1 MRRLLAIAAVS
12 LIVVPSAQ
20 AKTWNAPEQ
29 EAVAEAGVLPRLA
42 DGHFHGERNL
52 TAAQFS
58 AALGESAAASTATVS
73 VTAFD
78 ARLVEHLGLGD
89 VAQHVQ
95 DAARPLHPPR
105 YFGTE
110 VVARFIGLRTNHPAA
125 DDALELFPSD
135 PITRAEAAH
144 SFAVLGG
151 DTEWARRQLS
161 GFELPAYAGRT
172 KTALTTAVS
181 KIGMPYIW
189 GGETD
194 ARSSV
199 YGYQAHGG
207 YDCSG
212 FVWRVFKLTNLV
224 SNIAGRTAAQMA
236 GEIPKSR
243 RIALDELQPGDLI
256 FFGDA
261 RFGAKAT
268 EANTVHVGI
277 ALSPH
282 WMIHSS
288 AQGVYV
294 SSLDDAWRRDRF
306 TWARRV
312 L

>member
-1 MRRLLAIAAVS
+1 MRRLIAVAAAV
-12 LIVVPSAQ
+12 LVLAPSAQ

-29 EAVAEAGVLPRLA
+29 EAVADAGVLPRLA

-52 TAAQFS
+52 TAAQLS
-58 AALGESAAASTATVS
+58 AALGETATASTATVS

-78 ARLVEHLGLGD
+78 ARLVEHLGLTD

-95 DAARPLHPPR
+95 TAARQLNPPR
-105 YFGTE
+105 SFGTE
-110 VVARFIGLRTNHPAA
+110 VVSRFLGLRTNHPAV
-125 DDALELFPSD
+125 DDAIELYPSD

-144 SFAVLGG
+144 SFAVLPG
-151 DTEWARRQLS
+151 DTAWARAQLLS
-161 GFELPAYAGRT
+161 FELPSYDART
-172 KTALTTAVS
+172 AKALRTAVS

-194 ARSSV
+194 TASSY

-224 SNIAGRTAAQMA
+224 QNISGRTAAQMA
-236 GEIPKSR
+236 GEIPKAR
-243 RIALDELQPGDLI
+243 RIRLDDLQPGDLI

-261 RFGAKAT
+261 RFNVKAT
-268 EANTVHVGI
+268 EANTTHVGI

-282 WMIHSS
+282 WMVHSS

-294 SSLDDAWRRDRF
+294 SSLDDEWRRDRF